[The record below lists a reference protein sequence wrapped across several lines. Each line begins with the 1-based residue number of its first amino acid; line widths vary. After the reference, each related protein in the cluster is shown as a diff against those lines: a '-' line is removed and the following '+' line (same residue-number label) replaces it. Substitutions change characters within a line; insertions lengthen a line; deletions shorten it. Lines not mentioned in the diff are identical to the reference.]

1 MHLNDESECRSK
13 PFIRDG
19 RVHYSYLFYNHY
31 SLNICRRNC
40 DPFFLSTQNGT
51 YTWPIVLLSY
61 IYVRLDLSFM
71 ADRDDR
77 GLLIAF
83 LTALYDPLY
92 ITQCQTLYSLVPA
105 PAVVNTLGKSGV
117 AMLVAS
123 NNATKFIF
131 EIATQPYDG
140 QGNYVISS
148 NRRTYAD
155 LQRSDLAV
163 QTTALATAVAS
174 YSSAPTPTSDNQNQ
188 KNIMRTH
195 VAFGL
200 SILSILLWAFLLIAF
215 AVKLLCCRDR
225 DRKDGLNSSLM

>member
-1 MHLNDESECRSK
+1 
-13 PFIRDG
+13 
-19 RVHYSYLFYNHY
+19 
-31 SLNICRRNC
+31 
-40 DPFFLSTQNGT
+40 
-51 YTWPIVLLSY
+51 
-61 IYVRLDLSFM
+61 M

-105 PAVVNTLGKSGV
+105 PTVVNTLGKSGV

-131 EIATQPYDG
+131 ETATQPFDG
-140 QGNYVISS
+140 QGNYVVSS

-174 YSSAPTPTSDNQNQ
+174 YSSSTTPTSDNQNQ
-188 KNIMRTH
+188 NNIMRTN
-195 VAFGL
+195 AALGL
-200 SILSILLWAFLLIAF
+200 SILSILLWVFLSIAI
-215 AVKLLCCRDR
+215 AVKLLCCQ
-225 DRKDGLNSSLM
+225 DRKDGDGLNSSLM